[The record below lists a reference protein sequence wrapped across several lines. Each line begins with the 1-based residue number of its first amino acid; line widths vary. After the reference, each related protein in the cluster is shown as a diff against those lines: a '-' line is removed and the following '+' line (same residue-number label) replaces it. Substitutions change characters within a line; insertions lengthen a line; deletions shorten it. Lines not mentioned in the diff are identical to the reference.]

1 MVEEGLNINCIVN
14 KEGVKKF
21 ISSFKKNSWLAQTM
35 FASDISE
42 IVIKRNVYNFELN
55 MYIPN
60 YGVVDIPFH
69 YKPNKRKRK
78 KKNNN
83 IVKNDDS
90 GYETNIDDYDKV
102 EKINEEIDKNSITK
116 SNIDE
121 NKINKID
128 GINEIYNENKLKNND
143 DIIKNPDA
151 HRKVNIEN
159 NKKIEIDNKKE
170 EEHAYILFGDHK
182 TRINN
187 NIISIPFSVGN
198 CLYEKKKLKKYNYI
212 YNLLQNIISKLTLLN
227 DIIPKTHPYFNT
239 FENIMFIIV
248 NSVLEIDFTIKKVLI
263 N

>member
-21 ISSFKKNSWLAQTM
+21 ISSFKKNSWVAQTM

-83 IVKNDDS
+83 IVKNEDS

-102 EKINEEIDKNSITK
+102 EIKNVKEMDKNSITK
-116 SNIDE
+116 INIDS
-121 NKINKID
+121 NKINKFD
-128 GINEIYNENKLKNND
+128 EINELYNENKLTNND

-159 NKKIEIDNKKE
+159 NKKIEIDNKIFYNKKE
-170 EEHAYILFGDHK
+170 DEHSYILFGDHK

-198 CLYEKKKLKKYNYI
+198 YLYEKKRLKKYNYI

-227 DIIPKTHPYFNT
+227 DIIPKTIH
-239 FENIMFIIV
+239 I
-248 NSVLEIDFTIKKVLI
+248 LI
-263 N
+263 HLKI